1 MPSFPRMAVVASCLA
16 AGLSMT
22 ALLASVVPAATI
34 GKSPQGVGPCGPT
47 LPPQARCGYHKRAVC
62 AGWRSVVQGGKTF
75 RCCAKWA
82 CWPKSHG
89 Q

>member
-1 MPSFPRMAVVASCLA
+1 MLFFTRMAVASCLA
-16 AGLSMT
+16 AGLLTTVLLFSG
-22 ALLASVVPAATI
+22 ALAATI
-34 GKSPQGVGPCGPT
+34 GKSPHALGPCGPT

-62 AGWRSVVQGGKTF
+62 AEWKSLVRGGKTF
-75 RCCAKWA
+75 RCCTKWA